1 MDLKIGVICLKGRT
15 ISIVRC
21 LICVFLILCGLLNFN
36 VAADKG
42 MVPINPVEIA
52 LYEPGQK
59 AIICWDGTEEILIL
73 STDVRAEEPTKVLE
87 IFPLPDLPT
96 VEMCNKT
103 IFEELTELARPKQYL
118 SAGEKG
124 SGGHDA
130 LDIPPPDVEVVFH
143 ETLGVHDLTIIKALT
158 SDGFAT
164 WVNDFLESSGLTPMS
179 FPKAEKMAASYIE
192 RDINYF
198 VLDIL
203 ELTGDLKSPEPIMY
217 RFNSSGVY
225 YPMEVSSLT
234 GGESHILLFI
244 LTPYEVLDGPYEKK
258 EIEDFE
264 ETVTTWQN
272 EQCIEVEWPDS
283 PVDFQKLTT
292 TSVSTNWLEY
302 RINDDFG
309 NHDVAMAEV
318 YNFFKEHKEI
328 KMGVYEYYG
337 TVELEGDIY
346 ITDYSIEKVTL
357 DVEYT
362 NTTPDPDFCTPIWL
376 PVGVVVI
383 IPFGIF
389 TRFKRRNSKNK

>member
-1 MDLKIGVICLKGRT
+1 MLNRKKSIVGFLICL
-15 ISIVRC
+15 ILMLCS
-21 LICVFLILCGLLNFN
+21 VFNFN

-73 STDVRAEEPTKVLE
+73 STDARAEEPTKVLE

-96 VEMCNKT
+96 VEMCNQSV
-103 IFEELTELARPKQYL
+103 FERLTELARPLQHK
-118 SAGEKG
+118 STGEKG
-124 SGGHDA
+124 SGGYDSNNV
-130 LDIPPPDVEVVFH
+130 LPLDVEVVFH
-143 ETLGVHDLTIIKALT
+143 ETLGVHNLTIIKAIT
-158 SDGFAT
+158 SNGFAT
-164 WVNDFLESSGLTPMS
+164 WVNEFLNSSGLTPMS

-203 ELTGDLKSPEPIMY
+203 ELTGELKSPKPIMY

-244 LTPYEVLDGPYEKK
+244 LTPFEVVDGPYEKK
-258 EIEDFE
+258 EIDGFE
-264 ETVTTWQN
+264 ETITTWQN
-272 EQCIEVEWPDS
+272 EQYIEIERPDS
-283 PVDFQKLTT
+283 PVDFNKLST
-292 TSVSTNWLEY
+292 TSVSTNMLKY
-302 RINDDFG
+302 NINDRLG
-309 NHDVAMAEV
+309 NRDVAMAEI
-318 YNFFKEHKEI
+318 YDFFKEYKDI
-328 KMGVYEYYG
+328 KLGVYEYYG

-357 DVEYT
+357 DVESSNT
-362 NTTPDPDFCTPIWL
+362 NPDPDFCTPIWL
-376 PVGVVVI
+376 PIGI
-383 IPFGIF
+383 IALIPIGLLF
-389 TRFKRRNSKNK
+389 RSEQKRRR